1 MAIAEES
8 ECMVKDTAHKLRV
21 VITAVSASTQQ
32 FGKNKQNNK
41 EISCSKYEKVKYL
54 KKFPAHGIK
63 NIFKVKKSAQIIKSL
78 GKEISCSRY

>member
-21 VITAVSASTQQ
+21 MITAVSASTQQ

-41 EISCSKYEKVKYL
+41 EISCSKYEKVFEV
-54 KKFPAHGIK
+54 KKIPAHGIK
-63 NIFKVKKSAQIIKSL
+63 NKVKKSAQIIKSL